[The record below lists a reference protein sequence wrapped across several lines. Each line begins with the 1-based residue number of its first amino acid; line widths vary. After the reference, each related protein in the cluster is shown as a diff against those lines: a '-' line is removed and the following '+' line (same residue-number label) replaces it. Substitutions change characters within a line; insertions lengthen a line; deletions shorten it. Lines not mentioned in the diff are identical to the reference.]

1 MVVPLQCSSP
11 DVPFAEPMK
20 VPAGSL
26 FLVRSELA
34 SPPQSWDP
42 KTGRQ
47 APPIYCGFSKAS
59 ETAQVEVFSCAE
71 DGANPISRLHHSA
84 SFIGVFLVYERV
96 GFVSSPS
103 LDLNKRSK

>member
-1 MVVPLQCSSP
+1 MILMPLRCSSP

-26 FLVRSELA
+26 FLIRSELA

-42 KTGRQ
+42 KTGRE

-59 ETAQVEVFSCAE
+59 ETAQVEAFSCAPFE
-71 DGANPISRLHHSA
+71 MHGSTPFSFLSLSA
-84 SFIGVFLVYERV
+84 ENERKKA
-96 GFVSSPS
+96 VSSHRTTKMHLS
-103 LDLNKRSK
+103 IYT